1 DRRAHRVRVAPL
13 PRPGGVGPPA
23 RGLWARGAALPQV
36 QERHRPPCLGPRD
49 PARYGW
55 VREGLAPLALGA
67 AVKKAKRVGDRLV
80 HEVPDW
86 GTPPPPPVE
95 DEVVPCTDHPGRE
108 NHCVSG
114 QCGACWLCTTKLGP
128 QVRLGAEHP
137 WVPEDAPDPAPDPA
151 PFVPAPGWKD
161 GVFGPATLASW
172 ARVHE
177 EPLLRWD
184 REEREEWRQAKE
196 RGRPSLLERALER
209 IGRARAGEGIHY
221 HGVTGPIGPFAPG
234 GPLDLMPPTPEEL

>member
-1 DRRAHRVRVAPL
+1 M
-13 PRPGGVGPPA
+13 
-23 RGLWARGAALPQV
+23 
-36 QERHRPPCLGPRD
+36 
-49 PARYGW
+49 
-55 VREGLAPLALGA
+55 
-67 AVKKAKRVGDRLV
+67 KKAKRVGDRLV

-184 REEREEWRQAKE
+184 PEEREEWRQAKE

-234 GPLDLMPPTPEEL
+234 GPLDLMPPTPEELRPMTHFTVSDDGIDQNVELGTYAEVSDGLLEALRNCDRATPRIAYRRHPNPELCPMDCPDCD